1 MEPMLGAIMMEALQP
16 IMTLQDR
23 IVEVVSG
30 DQEESLE
37 GIVIRAKKGRWTRKN
52 TYTLVDLP

>member
-1 MEPMLGAIMMEALQP
+1 MLGAIMMEALQP